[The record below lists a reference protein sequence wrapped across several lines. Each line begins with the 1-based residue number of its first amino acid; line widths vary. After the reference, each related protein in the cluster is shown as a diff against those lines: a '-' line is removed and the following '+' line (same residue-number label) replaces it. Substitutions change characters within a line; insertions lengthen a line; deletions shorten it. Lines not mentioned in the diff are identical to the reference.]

1 MDVNLLSEKEIIAK
15 LASLPS
21 EKPANHYP
29 EGLLKG
35 EARPAAVLIPL
46 IEQPDGWH
54 VLYIRRSEIDG
65 DTHSGQVAFPGG
77 AKEARDETLEMAALR
92 EAQEEI
98 GVAPQDVRIL
108 GKLNDFLT
116 ISNYLVRPFVG
127 VIPWPYKLVLSPGE
141 VSRAFTIPL
150 GWLADRANREIVE
163 REAPELSHTFSVI
176 YFSNYDEE
184 ILWGAS
190 AQFTIAFLES
200 LNLA

>member
-1 MDVNLLSEKEIIAK
+1 
-15 LASLPS
+15 
-21 EKPANHYP
+21 
-29 EGLLKG
+29 
-35 EARPAAVLIPL
+35 
-46 IEQPDGWH
+46 
-54 VLYIRRSEIDG
+54 
-65 DTHSGQVAFPGG
+65 
-77 AKEARDETLEMAALR
+77 
-92 EAQEEI
+92 
-98 GVAPQDVRIL
+98 
-108 GKLNDFLT
+108 
-116 ISNYLVRPFVG
+116 VG

-150 GWLADRANREIVE
+150 GWLADPANREIVE